1 MNEQKIK
8 EVFSDQAFVE
18 SMLEMETAED
28 VQKALA
34 EKGLDLSLAEIQSI
48 KNSLENTEGELS
60 EESLE
65 NVAGGSITAIVCGL
79 IIGGAVAG
87 GAFGLGKAVNN
98 WTRRR
103 W

>member
-8 EVFSDQAFVE
+8 EVFSDQAFVD
-18 SMLEMETAED
+18 SMLGMETAED

-34 EKGLDLSLAEIQSI
+34 EKGLELSLSEIQSI
-48 KNSLENTEGELS
+48 KNSLENSEGELS

-65 NVAGGSITAIVCGL
+65 NVAGGSVTAIVCGL
-79 IIGGAVAG
+79 IIGAAAAG
-87 GAFGLGKAVNN
+87 GTFSIGKAVHT